1 MHKTLE
7 LDHRKVA
14 FNGWSLRNTYGIN
27 IANDKFPM
35 NTTANT
41 CHECLKRYRGI
52 HKWHDCHNCFQDWT
66 ADDFA
71 PYCWWKG
78 AGTETRTVYIKGGWY
93 LLHHFGLWLGNTCS
107 ILQGRP
113 SWRTWN
119 CWCLLMED
127 VGFVPHFHSL
137 WRWRCRVSVVDLSH
151 LCWYVILAPIF
162 TVMSL
167 SGCSSCCR
175 RW

>member
-1 MHKTLE
+1 MTNFQWIPRRTLVTSVWK
-7 LDHRKVA
+7 DIGA
-14 FNGWSLRNTYGIN
+14 FIN
-27 IANDKFPM
+27 DTNVI
-35 NTTANT
+35 
-41 CHECLKRYRGI
+41 
-52 HKWHDCHNCFQDWT
+52 NCFQDWT

-93 LLHHFGLWLGNTCS
+93 LLHDFGLWLGNTFS

-137 WRWRCRVSVVDLSH
+137 WRWRCRVSVVGLSH

-167 SGCSSCCR
+167 NGCSSCCR